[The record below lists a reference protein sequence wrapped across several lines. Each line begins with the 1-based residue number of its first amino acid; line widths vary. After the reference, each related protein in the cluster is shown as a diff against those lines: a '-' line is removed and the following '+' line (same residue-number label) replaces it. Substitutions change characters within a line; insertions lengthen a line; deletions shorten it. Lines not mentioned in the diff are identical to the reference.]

1 MRAYLF
7 PRSYHFIRDFC
18 CFLDERRVLF
28 TTELVGTDQTC
39 QVSDRGLEN
48 TVRILAF
55 LTSKLA
61 QA

>member
-1 MRAYLF
+1 MEAYPF

-18 CFLDERRVLF
+18 CFLDKRRVLF
-28 TTELVGTDQTC
+28 TTELVCTDQTC

-48 TVRILAF
+48 TGRILAF
-55 LTSKLA
+55 LSSKLA